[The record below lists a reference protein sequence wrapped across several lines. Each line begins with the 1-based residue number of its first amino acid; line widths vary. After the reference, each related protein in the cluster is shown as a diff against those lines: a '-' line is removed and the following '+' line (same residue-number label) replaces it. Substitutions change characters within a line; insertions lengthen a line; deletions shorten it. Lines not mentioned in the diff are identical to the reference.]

1 MVCSPPMRKCAP
13 IRVSRRWRSWSCPR
27 STIHTIDFLINPGTP
42 AEKEATEALLET
54 VRYDI
59 SFRQLCVERGN
70 IPEGC
75 LPFLLGRPLSETL
88 VMFGLALT
96 RNNNRM
102 GLVRRGE
109 GRYGGP
115 VFPDGKDLYR

>member
-1 MVCSPPMRKCAP
+1 MAAAELHGIGP
-13 IRVSRRWRSWSCPR
+13 VSY
-27 STIHTIDFLINPGTP
+27 THLDVY
-42 AEKEATEALLET
+42 K
-54 VRYDI
+54 
-59 SFRQLCVERGN
+59 RQ
-70 IPEGC
+70 PEGC

>member
-27 STIHTIDFLINPGTP
+27 STP

>member
-1 MVCSPPMRKCAP
+1 MPWLTV
-13 IRVSRRWRSWSCPR
+13 WDN
-27 STIHTIDFLINPGTP
+27 TIFGLKKQSYDTGEIQ
-42 AEKEATEALLET
+42 ALLET

>member
-1 MVCSPPMRKCAP
+1 M
-13 IRVSRRWRSWSCPR
+13 
-27 STIHTIDFLINPGTP
+27 
-42 AEKEATEALLET
+42 
-54 VRYDI
+54 
-59 SFRQLCVERGN
+59 ERGN

>member
-1 MVCSPPMRKCAP
+1 MRLFAY
-13 IRVSRRWRSWSCPR
+13 RAAGEAG
-27 STIHTIDFLINPGTP
+27 HA
-42 AEKEATEALLET
+42 AEKRGAAAALAASEREALLET

-96 RNNNRM
+96 RNNNNRM

>member
-1 MVCSPPMRKCAP
+1 MRLFAYRAAGEAGHAP
-13 IRVSRRWRSWSCPR
+13 DQPR
-27 STIHTIDFLINPGTP
+27 H
-42 AEKEATEALLET
+42 ATEALLET

>member
-1 MVCSPPMRKCAP
+1 MFPAYEEMCAYSRIAPLAKLVMPP
-13 IRVSRRWRSWSCPR
+13 
-27 STIHTIDFLINPGTP
+27 INPGTP

>member
-1 MVCSPPMRKCAP
+1 MRLFGYRAAGEA
-13 IRVSRRWRSWSCPR
+13 
-27 STIHTIDFLINPGTP
+27 GTP

-59 SFRQLCVERGN
+59 SFRNLCVERGN
-70 IPEGC
+70 IPEDY
-75 LPFLLGRPLSETL
+75 LLFLLGRPLSETL

-109 GRYGGP
+109 GRYGGGP

>member
-1 MVCSPPMRKCAP
+1 MACSPPMRKCAP
-13 IRVSRRWRSWSCPR
+13 IRVSRRWRSSSCRR
-27 STIHTIDFLINPGTP
+27 ST
-42 AEKEATEALLET
+42 LLET